1 MLVAVGIP
9 FYEGKCL
16 LSQRAGNW
24 PETDFFE
31 FPSAVLEEFDT
42 EFTLE
47 DVIEERIF
55 EISGCRGRF
64 FARFP
69 AFCCEKY
76 PNVRFFPFGF
86 CVENFKKGREKNAR
100 WVDFYKICKM
110 KLSSQ
115 SVMLVKFLKK
125 IS

>member
-47 DVIEERIF
+47 DALE
-55 EISGCRGRF
+55 
-64 FARFP
+64 
-69 AFCCEKY
+69 
-76 PNVRFFPFGF
+76 
-86 CVENFKKGREKNAR
+86 
-100 WVDFYKICKM
+100 
-110 KLSSQ
+110 
-115 SVMLVKFLKK
+115 
-125 IS
+125 